1 MEASIE
7 KERATLKAKQR
18 EIEMQ
23 MAEEAARA
31 VREQDEMMRRN
42 REEMQRRQ
50 MIKDE
55 LDKAT

>member
-7 KERATLKAKQR
+7 IERATLKAKQR

-55 LDKAT
+55 LDKAA